1 MIARRRIEILEQQA
15 QARDRH
21 RQQEPLVLLL
31 PVFGP
36 EDPLRI
42 PGGEHTGPTLTVRQ
56 VEVVCP

>member
-1 MIARRRIEILEQQA
+1 MTPRRRIETLEQQA

-21 RQQEPLVLLL
+21 RHREPLVLLL

-42 PGGEHTGPTLTVRQ
+42 PGGELKCPTVTVRQ